1 MMDRMDIRPSSG
13 FKVAVMD
20 LRSMGMPNMSHE
32 IDLESWSVRSQEHN
46 YVMQVISVKEDKLM
60 NKMNFGLRI
69 FALSIL
75 LLSPLRTVQGQ
86 SQIATDPP
94 NGSVATS
101 ETKGNTVRCPSTLG
115 SKRTTG
121 GGESSETETRNTA
134 SDHATL
140 LAEIDQLRA
149 QIKALQEMI
158 NELKKERAGVTSF
171 SKPSADESVTDRLNE
186 ASESEARVSDHSPSP
201 RPQQRPEE
209 EQKQKPG
216 RGRTEKG
223 LYGGTAA
230 GPPKARYGRSLFG
243 GAVHIGGYGSFRFE
257 ANNIDLGPRLGALPR
272 IRRGF
277 NSFDFR
283 RFVLTTD
290 VTPVDRLRIYTE
302 IEFERFGKIEI
313 ERTAIPENRGR
324 SNRAGTRFIQELEGQ
339 GGSELKFEQAWVQYD
354 FISDKLGA
362 RVGLI
367 LPPLGRF
374 NILHDDDY
382 WDIPRR
388 TLVDRDAPV
397 LPAKTAWS
405 ELGAGILGSIPIGQG
420 FIDYQ
425 FYVVNGVTLDF
436 TNEVVASL
444 RQGRN
449 LLEIEPEIFFDSGPV
464 NGSNTAD
471 AVTWRL
477 ALSPRIGSEIAFS
490 GYHGR
495 YTPDYLNVRENIN
508 SFGIDGKLTLG
519 SFEAEGEFI
528 YTDYGRMQRVLD
540 DLARQLVDVEAETES
555 NETEE
560 LESEV
565 EAEFKGPLT
574 NQRYGFWI
582 DFKYRWRPRWLRES
596 FLGRGFEDPQLI
608 PIVRY
613 ERVWFNDLVRELE
626 FANSRISDLT
636 LENLSQDRITVGL
649 TYRPINSV
657 PITFA
662 YEHTQRRTGSSL
674 IFPNVLGLGRPP
686 DRSFDA
692 FLFGI
697 AFGF

>member
-1 MMDRMDIRPSSG
+1 
-13 FKVAVMD
+13 
-20 LRSMGMPNMSHE
+20 MGVSNTPHE
-32 IDLESWSVRSQEHN
+32 IDLELWSVGGHEYKYSM
-46 YVMQVISVKEDKLM
+46 YAISIKEDELM
-60 NKMNFGLRI
+60 NKMNFGLPT
-69 FALSIL
+69 FTLSIL
-75 LLSPLRTVQGQ
+75 LLFPSGAVQGQ
-86 SQIATDPP
+86 SQTFPEPP
-94 NGSVATS
+94 NGSAAMP
-101 ETKGNTVRCPSTLG
+101 ETKGNIVRHPALTLG
-115 SKRTTG
+115 SRRATRAG
-121 GGESSETETRNTA
+121 GSSEAETSNALPDRA
-134 SDHATL
+134 AL
-140 LAEIDQLRA
+140 LAEINQLRA
-149 QIKALQEMI
+149 QIKALQEMV
-158 NELKKERAGVTSF
+158 NELKKERMQSTPSSQTSI
-171 SKPSADESVTDRLNE
+171 PERITNRLNE
-186 ASESEARVSDHSPSP
+186 TSEDEAHVLPDASPS
-201 RPQQRPEE
+201 RLQQRSEE
-209 EQKQKPG
+209 EQEQKPG

-257 ANNIDLGPRLGALPR
+257 ANNIDLGPRIGALPR

-324 SNRAGTRFIQELEGQ
+324 RDRAGTRFIQELEGQ

-436 TNEVVASL
+436 TNGVVVSL

-449 LLEIEPEIFFDSGPV
+449 LIEIEPEIFFDSGPV

-477 ALSPRIGSEIAFS
+477 ALSPRIGSEIALS

-495 YTPDYLNVRENIN
+495 YTPDYLGVRENIN

-540 DLARQLVDVEAETES
+540 DLARQLVDVGAKTSGE
-555 NETEE
+555 ETEE

-582 DFKYRWRPRWLRES
+582 DFKYRWRPQWLRES

-626 FANSRISDLT
+626 FSGGRISDLA
-636 LENLSQDRITVGL
+636 LENVSQDRITIGL

-662 YEHTQRRTGSSL
+662 YEHTQRRTGSTL
-674 IFPNVLGLGRPP
+674 IFPNVPGVGRLP
-686 DRSFDA
+686 DRSFDT